1 MKKVIATST
10 APAALGPY
18 SQAVLV
24 DQTLYASGQIGLKP
38 ETGSLN
44 GADVTSQT
52 KQIMANMGAVLTA
65 AGMNYADVVKTTIF
79 LTNVADFTVVND
91 LYATYSTLLT
101 LNFYQ
106 HAQPSKSQPYLM
118 THSLKLNTLLL
129 NRSV

>member
-91 LYATYSTLLT
+91 LYATYFTDAKFLPARSTVQVAALPDDALIEIEYT
-101 LNFYQ
+101 
-106 HAQPSKSQPYLM
+106 ATK
-118 THSLKLNTLLL
+118 
-129 NRSV
+129 